1 MDCQKI
7 ETALN
12 KLKVNKAYSIRG
24 KSRVIDELHSIHLKA
39 MDDVLMDIRVFV
51 ARLSTGNTSTQV
63 LKEIDEFIYKKQMQ

>member
-24 KSRVIDELHSIHLKA
+24 KSKVNDEIHSMHLKA
-39 MDDVLMDIRVFV
+39 VDNALMDVRIYV
-51 ARLSTGNTSTQV
+51 AKLSTGYTTAEA
-63 LKEIDEFIYKKQMQ
+63 LKMIDEFIYKKQIQ